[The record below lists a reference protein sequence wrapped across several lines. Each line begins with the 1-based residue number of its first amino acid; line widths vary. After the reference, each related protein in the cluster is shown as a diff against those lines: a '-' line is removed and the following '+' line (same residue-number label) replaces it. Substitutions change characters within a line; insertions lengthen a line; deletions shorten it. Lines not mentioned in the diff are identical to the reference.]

1 MRKTKIATKL
11 FGTHNKIKLWSVEIS
26 ITMSGTKYTRGDT
39 LDEAMFCSWNAQIF
53 RPIIEVSKYQEQL
66 DKIQT
71 KVLS

>member
-1 MRKTKIATKL
+1 MIIDQINNIIM
-11 FGTHNKIKLWSVEIS
+11 GSNN
-26 ITMSGTKYTRGDT
+26 TRDT